1 MEGERAG
8 VGEWE
13 IVADCKITGLHDC
26 TISCNLLP
34 VKLPDMQKLITLLF
48 ILAGQSGMI
57 LMSQSADKEDL
68 EKGVNFITSKT
79 YSAEDDARILD
90 LYKNLRVADVSDGL
104 DMAGL
109 PGTGL
114 VIPEIHACWTDPV
127 NFKHV
132 IRGIAVTVRYVPTQK
147 PALPAKGEDF
157 SKWEG
162 NFYNSYSSEAFT
174 PLIRKGT
181 LIVIDDVEDRDIGS
195 IGSNNILNWFRLG
208 AVGVVTDAGAR
219 DTDEVEL
226 EGVPL
231 YLRKKGRGIRPGR
244 NELESVNRPVTIG
257 GVLVCPGD
265 VVVADGDGVVVVP
278 RAVAEQVAKFANEIL
293 LKDKAGRKSLYE
305 SIGKQLDR
313 TVK

>member
-1 MEGERAG
+1 MR
-8 VGEWE
+8 
-13 IVADCKITGLHDC
+13 
-26 TISCNLLP
+26 NLVKLSLIILP
-34 VKLPDMQKLITLLF
+34 VMFSTTY
-48 ILAGQSGMI
+48 GQQRDRSM
-57 LMSQSADKEDL
+57 L
-68 EKGVNFITSKT
+68 EKGMNFIETRT
-79 YSAEDDARILD
+79 YSAEDDARILE

-114 VIPEIHACWTDPV
+114 VNPEIHPSWIDLEDFT
-127 NFKHV
+127 HV
-132 IRGIAVTVRYVPTQK
+132 FRGIAVTVRYVPTQK
-147 PALPAKGEDF
+147 PALPAPGEDF

-162 NFYNSYSSEAFT
+162 NFYNSYSHEAFT
-174 PLIRKGT
+174 QLLRPGSAI
-181 LIVIDDVEDRDIGS
+181 IIDDVEDRDIGS
-195 IGSNNILNWFRLG
+195 IGSNNILGWYRLG

-219 DTDEVEL
+219 DTDEVGL

-244 NELESVNRPVTIG
+244 NEIESVNRPVSIG

-278 RAVAEQVAKFANEIL
+278 RTVAEQVAKYANEIL
-293 LKDKAGRKSLYE
+293 IKDKAGRKSLYE
-305 SIGKQLDR
+305 RLGRPLDK